1 MSKLKVG
8 DVVQILDDNLGAMDK
23 WLYAI
28 GVVVETGR
36 IAQVDLGERPFFTSE
51 GTVNLPA
58 GFLSTELE
66 KIGTLD

>member
-1 MSKLKVG
+1 MSKLEVG

-36 IAQVDLGERPFFTSE
+36 IAQVDLGERPFFTAE

-66 KIGTLD
+66 KIGEL

>member
-1 MSKLKVG
+1 MSKLEVG

-36 IAQVDLGERPFFTSE
+36 VAQVDLGERPFFTVE